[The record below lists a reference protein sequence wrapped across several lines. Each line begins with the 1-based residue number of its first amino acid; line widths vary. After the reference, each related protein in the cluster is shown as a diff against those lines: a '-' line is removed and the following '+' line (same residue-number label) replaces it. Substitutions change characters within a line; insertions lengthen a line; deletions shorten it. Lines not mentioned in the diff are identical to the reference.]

1 MLQFAQTP
9 SSGRQAGFSLVEV
22 LLAVTLLGMI
32 LATAVG
38 GLSASQRASASGEA
52 LIQETNQLRVVHQ
65 FVRRQLSLAQ
75 ALIIEQDE
83 DGEEPPIRFM
93 GERDHVL
100 FVAPMPG
107 YLSYGGS
114 YVQMFRIEP
123 GRHGQD
129 LVFYF
134 AMLNGYESGE
144 IEWDEGIT
152 LIENLR
158 RGQFWFLNEDPETDE
173 PYWQTTWEDPER
185 LPLAVEVELDLE
197 RANGLVWPTLTASIH
212 VDSAAEERRTI
223 RSGAD
228 LLRPSERRR

>member
-1 MLQFAQTP
+1 MSQANHAFQAT
-9 SSGRQAGFSLVEV
+9 RQNGFSLVEV

-32 LATAVG
+32 LAAAVG

-83 DGEEPPIRFM
+83 FGEEPPIRFL
-93 GERDHVL
+93 GGRDRVM

-114 YVQMFRIEP
+114 YVQMFRIER
-123 GRHGQD
+123 GRVGQD

-144 IEWDEGIT
+144 IEWDDGIT

-158 RGQFWFLNEDPETDE
+158 RGQFWFLSEDPETDE
-173 PYWQTTWEDPER
+173 PYWQTTWEEHDR

-197 RANGLVWPTLTASIH
+197 RANGLVWPTLIAAIH
-212 VDSAAEERRTI
+212 VDSAVAERRII
-223 RSGAD
+223 RGGAD
-228 LLRPSERRR
+228 LLVPGERRP

>member
-1 MLQFAQTP
+1 MHSLAHRLPSRRQT
-9 SSGRQAGFSLVEV
+9 GFSLVEV

-32 LATAVG
+32 LAAAVG

-83 DGEEPPIRFM
+83 DGEEPPIRFL
-93 GERDHVL
+93 GERDRVM

-123 GRHGQD
+123 GRRGQD

-158 RGQFWFLNEDPETDE
+158 RGQFWFLNEDPEASE
-173 PYWQTTWEDPER
+173 PYWQTSWEERER
-185 LPLAVEVELDLE
+185 LPLAVEVELNLE
-197 RANGLVWPTLTASIH
+197 RANGLVWPTLTAAIH
-212 VDSAAEERRTI
+212 VDSAVEQRRTI

-228 LLRPSERRR
+228 LLVPGERRR